1 MIGNKIDKKSAKKIK
16 SVSTKKLPSIFKKEY
31 TVDSYEKKIGKHIF
45 IEADKDFVKKI
56 FVSSADKKGRP
67 IFKVDFSSQISKN
80 DLKRY
85 KILSKQIKNQKGG
98 IKIVPLVAVAVF
110 IAAAGIGFS
119 LFKNV
124 IVKNIIVSSMQGIFK
139 AKTDISKVDF
149 KFFNSYLNIKGLAQ
163 ANKDS
168 PMKNIFQADDIM
180 IDFDLAD
187 LCKGKFHAENII
199 VEGVALNTD
208 RKVSG
213 KIALKEKKAKQKS
226 EESDISKKS
235 EELKNSVSEHFMEMF
250 QNYNPERILADLQ
263 EQLESPKIADDI
275 SAGIQEKITKWQD
288 TPAKIQAEITGFSS
302 SVNDILK
309 TDWTKIKDVEKL
321 KSALESLNNAYITGN
336 SLKETVEKSSGEIK
350 TDSVQIA
357 AYAKQIE
364 KAVVSDLNLVETKI
378 GEAKKLFSIQGF
390 SEVMSQAV
398 QSVLYSAAGKYYPYV
413 NTAMKKVIE
422 IKNDSSGKSGG
433 SAKKQKPKKSGKNQK
448 KSRERLK
455 GRDFY
460 FGSDGIPKI
469 LLNNVVASGYEY
481 GKEQNAE
488 TLIFKCVAAD
498 ISSDQNV
505 YGKPAKIE
513 ADFKIFGDNKASV
526 TVDARTNSESPLVVA
541 DYSGKNYPFSA
552 DAQIFSF
559 NSKADI
565 SAKLSADS
573 EGSFKISGSLNISM
587 DGIDGMAFE
596 PARLSELYGKALKGI
611 KKLPIGFSV
620 DFSKENGVSVSIEN
634 LDSLSRQLAEPVT
647 AAIFGELDS
656 ISANARENASKMLSE
671 KTGIATEKIDK
682 FLDIQNLIG
691 KEKAGI
697 DSLQKQLDSKKK
709 EIQNQIANAAK
720 NAAVDA
726 ASSAIK
732 NATNGFK
739 LPF

>member
-1 MIGNKIDKKSAKKIK
+1 MIGNKIDKKSTKKIK
-16 SVSTKKLPSIFKKEY
+16 SVSAKKLPSIFKKEY

-45 IEADKDFVKKI
+45 IESDKDFVKKI

-67 IFKVDFSSQISKN
+67 TLKVDFSSQISKN

-110 IAAAGIGFS
+110 ITAAGISFS

-149 KFFNSYLNIKGLAQ
+149 RFFNSYLNIKGLAQ

-187 LCKGKFHAENII
+187 LCKGKFHAENIV

-213 KIALKEKKAKQKS
+213 KIALKEKKTNQKS

-235 EELKNSVSEHFMEMF
+235 EELKNSVSEYFMALF

-398 QSVLYSAAGKYYPYV
+398 QSVIYSAAGKYYPYV
-413 NTAMKKVIE
+413 NTAMKKAIE

-448 KSRERLK
+448 KSKERLK

-488 TLIFKCVAAD
+488 TLIFKCVATD

-526 TVDARTNSESPLVVA
+526 TVDARTNSESPLIVA
-541 DYSGKNYPFSA
+541 NYSGKNYPFSA

-573 EGSFKISGSLNISM
+573 DGSFKISGSLNISM

-620 DFSKENGVSVSIEN
+620 DFSKEIGVSVSIEN

-697 DSLQKQLDSKKK
+697 DSLQKQLNSKKK

>member
-1 MIGNKIDKKSAKKIK
+1 MIGNKIDKKSTKKIK
-16 SVSTKKLPSIFKKEY
+16 SVSAKKLPSIFKKEY

-45 IEADKDFVKKI
+45 IESDKDFVKKI

-67 IFKVDFSSQISKN
+67 TLKVDFLSQIFQE

-110 IAAAGIGFS
+110 ITAAGISFS

-149 KFFNSYLNIKGLAQ
+149 RFFNSYLNIKGLAQ

-180 IDFDLAD
+180 IDFDPAD

-213 KIALKEKKAKQKS
+213 KIALKEKKTKQKS

-235 EELKNSVSEHFMEMF
+235 EELKNSVSEHFMAMF

-336 SLKETVEKSSGEIK
+336 SLKETVEKNSVEIK

-413 NTAMKKVIE
+413 NTAMKKALE
-422 IKNDSSGKSGG
+422 IKSNSSGKSGG

-448 KSRERLK
+448 KSKERLK

-481 GKEQNAE
+481 GKEQNSE

-559 NSKADI
+559 DSQADI

-573 EGSFKISGSLNISM
+573 DGSFKIFGSLNMSM

-691 KEKAGI
+691 KEKTGI

>member
-16 SVSTKKLPSIFKKEY
+16 SVSAKKLPSIFKKEY

-45 IEADKDFVKKI
+45 IESDKDFVKKI

-110 IAAAGIGFS
+110 ITAAGISFS

-149 KFFNSYLNIKGLAQ
+149 RFFNSYLNIKGLAQ

-187 LCKGKFHAENII
+187 LCKGKFHAENIV

-213 KIALKEKKAKQKS
+213 KIALKEKKTKQKS

-235 EELKNSVSEHFMEMF
+235 EELKNSVLEHFMAMF

-263 EQLESPKIADDI
+263 EHLESPKIADDI

-288 TPAKIQAEITGFSS
+288 TPAKIQAEITEFNS

-309 TDWTKIKDVEKL
+309 TDWTKIKDGEKL

-336 SLKETVEKSSGEIK
+336 AVKETVEKNSVEIK

-413 NTAMKKVIE
+413 NTAMKKAIE
-422 IKNDSSGKSGG
+422 IKNNSSGKSGG

-448 KSRERLK
+448 KSKERLK

-481 GKEQNAE
+481 GKEQNSE

-513 ADFKIFGDNKASV
+513 ADFKIFGDNKASI

-541 DYSGKNYPFSA
+541 DYSGKNYPFFA

-573 EGSFKISGSLNISM
+573 DGSFKISGSLNMSM

-620 DFSKENGVSVSIEN
+620 DFSKENGVSLSIEN

-691 KEKAGI
+691 NEKTGI

-709 EIQNQIANAAK
+709 EIQNQIADAAK

>member
-1 MIGNKIDKKSAKKIK
+1 
-16 SVSTKKLPSIFKKEY
+16 
-31 TVDSYEKKIGKHIF
+31 
-45 IEADKDFVKKI
+45 
-56 FVSSADKKGRP
+56 
-67 IFKVDFSSQISKN
+67 
-80 DLKRY
+80 
-85 KILSKQIKNQKGG
+85 
-98 IKIVPLVAVAVF
+98 
-110 IAAAGIGFS
+110 
-119 LFKNV
+119 
-124 IVKNIIVSSMQGIFK
+124 
-139 AKTDISKVDF
+139 
-149 KFFNSYLNIKGLAQ
+149 
-163 ANKDS
+163 
-168 PMKNIFQADDIM
+168 
-180 IDFDLAD
+180 FDLAD

-199 VEGVALNTD
+199 VKGVALNTD

-213 KIALKEKKAKQKS
+213 KIALKEKKTKQKS

-235 EELKNSVSEHFMEMF
+235 EELKNSVSEHFMAMF

-336 SLKETVEKSSGEIK
+336 ALKETVEKNSVEIK
-350 TDSVQIA
+350 TDSVQIE

-378 GEAKKLFSIQGF
+378 GEAKKLFSIQGL

-398 QSVLYSAAGKYYPYV
+398 QSVVYSAAGKYYPYA
-413 NTAMKKVIE
+413 NTAMKKAIE

-481 GKEQNAE
+481 GKEQNSE

-541 DYSGKNYPFSA
+541 DYSGKNYPFFA

-559 NSKADI
+559 DSQADI

-573 EGSFKISGSLNISM
+573 DGSFKISGSLNMSM

-620 DFSKENGVSVSIEN
+620 DFSKENGVSLSIEN

-647 AAIFGELDS
+647 VAIFGELDS

-691 KEKAGI
+691 KEKTGI

>member
-16 SVSTKKLPSIFKKEY
+16 SVSAKKLPSIFKKEY

-45 IEADKDFVKKI
+45 IESDKDFVKKI

-199 VEGVALNTD
+199 VEGVAINTD

-235 EELKNSVSEHFMEMF
+235 EELKNSVSEHFMAMF

-336 SLKETVEKSSGEIK
+336 SLKETVEKNSVEIK

-398 QSVLYSAAGKYYPYV
+398 QSVVYSAAGKYYPYA
-413 NTAMKKVIE
+413 NTAMKKAIE
-422 IKNDSSGKSGG
+422 IKNDSSGKSG
-433 SAKKQKPKKSGKNQK
+433 KNPKKSK
-448 KSRERLK
+448 ERLK

-505 YGKPAKIE
+505 YGKSAKIE

-565 SAKLSADS
+565 SAKFSGDS
-573 EGSFKISGSLNISM
+573 DGSFKISGSLNISM

-620 DFSKENGVSVSIEN
+620 DFSKENGVSLSIEN
-634 LDSLSRQLAEPVT
+634 LDSLSRQLAELVT

>member
-16 SVSTKKLPSIFKKEY
+16 SVSAKKLPSIFKKEY

-67 IFKVDFSSQISKN
+67 TLKVDFSLQISKN

-110 IAAAGIGFS
+110 IAAVGIGFS

-213 KIALKEKKAKQKS
+213 KIALKEKKTKQKS

-235 EELKNSVSEHFMEMF
+235 EELKNSVSEHFMAMF

-398 QSVLYSAAGKYYPYV
+398 QSVLYSAAGKYYPYA
-413 NTAMKKVIE
+413 NTAMKKAIE

-448 KSRERLK
+448 KSKERLK

-460 FGSDGIPKI
+460 FDSDGIPKI

-488 TLIFKCVAAD
+488 TLIFKCVATD

-526 TVDARTNSESPLVVA
+526 TVDARTNSESPLVIA

-573 EGSFKISGSLNISM
+573 DGSFKISGLLNISM

-656 ISANARENASKMLSE
+656 ISANAKENASKMLLE

>member
-1 MIGNKIDKKSAKKIK
+1 M
-16 SVSTKKLPSIFKKEY
+16 
-31 TVDSYEKKIGKHIF
+31 
-45 IEADKDFVKKI
+45 
-56 FVSSADKKGRP
+56 
-67 IFKVDFSSQISKN
+67 
-80 DLKRY
+80 
-85 KILSKQIKNQKGG
+85 
-98 IKIVPLVAVAVF
+98 
-110 IAAAGIGFS
+110 
-119 LFKNV
+119 
-124 IVKNIIVSSMQGIFK
+124 
-139 AKTDISKVDF
+139 
-149 KFFNSYLNIKGLAQ
+149 
-163 ANKDS
+163 
-168 PMKNIFQADDIM
+168 
-180 IDFDLAD
+180 
-187 LCKGKFHAENII
+187 
-199 VEGVALNTD
+199 
-208 RKVSG
+208 
-213 KIALKEKKAKQKS
+213 
-226 EESDISKKS
+226 
-235 EELKNSVSEHFMEMF
+235 
-250 QNYNPERILADLQ
+250 
-263 EQLESPKIADDI
+263 
-275 SAGIQEKITKWQD
+275 
-288 TPAKIQAEITGFSS
+288 
-302 SVNDILK
+302 NDILK

-336 SLKETVEKSSGEIK
+336 SLKETVEKNSVEIK

-398 QSVLYSAAGKYYPYV
+398 QSVLYSAAGKYYPYA
-413 NTAMKKVIE
+413 NTAMKKAIE
-422 IKNDSSGKSGG
+422 IKNNSSGKSGG

-448 KSRERLK
+448 KSKERLK

-526 TVDARTNSESPLVVA
+526 TVDAQTNSESPLVVA

-559 NSKADI
+559 DSQADI
-565 SAKLSADS
+565 SAKFSGDS
-573 EGSFKISGSLNISM
+573 DGSFKISGSLNISM

-620 DFSKENGVSVSIEN
+620 DFSKENGVSLSIEN

-691 KEKAGI
+691 KEKTGI

>member
-1 MIGNKIDKKSAKKIK
+1 MIGNKIDKKSTKKIK
-16 SVSTKKLPSIFKKEY
+16 SVSAKKLPSIFKKEY

-45 IEADKDFVKKI
+45 IESDKDFVKKI

-67 IFKVDFSSQISKN
+67 TLKVDFSSQISKN

-110 IAAAGIGFS
+110 ITAAGISFS

-149 KFFNSYLNIKGLAQ
+149 RFFNSYLNIKGLAQ

-187 LCKGKFHAENII
+187 LCKGKFHAENIV

-213 KIALKEKKAKQKS
+213 KIALKEKKTKQKS

-235 EELKNSVSEHFMEMF
+235 EELKNSVSEHFMALF

-288 TPAKIQAEITGFSS
+288 TPAKIQAEITEFSS

-336 SLKETVEKSSGEIK
+336 SLKETVEKNSVEIK
-350 TDSVQIA
+350 MDSVQIE

-398 QSVLYSAAGKYYPYV
+398 QSVLYSAAGEYYPYV
-413 NTAMKKVIE
+413 NTAMKKALE

-488 TLIFKCVAAD
+488 TLIFKCVATD

-573 EGSFKISGSLNISM
+573 DGSFKISGSLNMAM
-587 DGIDGMAFE
+587 DGMDGMAFE

-620 DFSKENGVSVSIEN
+620 DFRKENGVSLSIEN

-691 KEKAGI
+691 KEKTGI

>member
-1 MIGNKIDKKSAKKIK
+1 MIGNKIDKKSTKKIK
-16 SVSTKKLPSIFKKEY
+16 SVSAKKLPSIFKKEY

-45 IEADKDFVKKI
+45 IESDKDFVKKI

-67 IFKVDFSSQISKN
+67 TLKVDFSSQISKN

-110 IAAAGIGFS
+110 ITAAGISFS

-149 KFFNSYLNIKGLAQ
+149 RFFNSYLNIKGLAQ

-213 KIALKEKKAKQKS
+213 KIALKEKKTKQQS

-235 EELKNSVSEHFMEMF
+235 EELKNSVSEYFMAMF

-288 TPAKIQAEITGFSS
+288 TPAKIQAEITEFSS

-309 TDWTKIKDVEKL
+309 TDWTKIKDGEKL

-336 SLKETVEKSSGEIK
+336 SLKETVEKNSVEIK

-398 QSVLYSAAGKYYPYV
+398 QSVLYSAAGKYYPYA
-413 NTAMKKVIE
+413 NTAMKKAIE
-422 IKNDSSGKSGG
+422 IKNASSGKSGG
-433 SAKKQKPKKSGKNQK
+433 SAKKQNPKKSGKNQK
-448 KSRERLK
+448 KSKERLK

-565 SAKLSADS
+565 SAKFSGDS
-573 EGSFKISGSLNISM
+573 DGSFKISGSLNMAM
-587 DGIDGMAFE
+587 DGIDGKAFE

-620 DFSKENGVSVSIEN
+620 DFSKENGVSVAIEN

-691 KEKAGI
+691 KEKTGI

>member
-1 MIGNKIDKKSAKKIK
+1 M
-16 SVSTKKLPSIFKKEY
+16 
-31 TVDSYEKKIGKHIF
+31 
-45 IEADKDFVKKI
+45 
-56 FVSSADKKGRP
+56 
-67 IFKVDFSSQISKN
+67 
-80 DLKRY
+80 
-85 KILSKQIKNQKGG
+85 
-98 IKIVPLVAVAVF
+98 
-110 IAAAGIGFS
+110 
-119 LFKNV
+119 
-124 IVKNIIVSSMQGIFK
+124 
-139 AKTDISKVDF
+139 
-149 KFFNSYLNIKGLAQ
+149 
-163 ANKDS
+163 
-168 PMKNIFQADDIM
+168 
-180 IDFDLAD
+180 
-187 LCKGKFHAENII
+187 
-199 VEGVALNTD
+199 
-208 RKVSG
+208 
-213 KIALKEKKAKQKS
+213 
-226 EESDISKKS
+226 
-235 EELKNSVSEHFMEMF
+235 
-250 QNYNPERILADLQ
+250 Q

-398 QSVLYSAAGKYYPYV
+398 QSVIYSAAGKYYPYV
-413 NTAMKKVIE
+413 NTAMKKAIE

-488 TLIFKCVAAD
+488 TLIFKCVATD

-573 EGSFKISGSLNISM
+573 DGSFKISGLLNISM

-656 ISANARENASKMLSE
+656 ISANARENASKMLLE

-691 KEKAGI
+691 KEKVGI

>member
-573 EGSFKISGSLNISM
+573 DGSFKISGSLNISM

-656 ISANARENASKMLSE
+656 ISANARETASKMLSE

>member
-1 MIGNKIDKKSAKKIK
+1 MIGNKIDKKSTKKIE
-16 SVSTKKLPSIFKKEY
+16 SVSAKKLPSIFKKEY

-67 IFKVDFSSQISKN
+67 TLKVDFSSQISKN

-98 IKIVPLVAVAVF
+98 IKIVPFVAVAVF

-149 KFFNSYLNIKGLAQ
+149 RFFNSYLNIKGLAQ

-213 KIALKEKKAKQKS
+213 KIALKEKKTKQKS

-235 EELKNSVSEHFMEMF
+235 EELKNSVSEHFMAMF

-398 QSVLYSAAGKYYPYV
+398 QSVLYSAAGKYYPYA
-413 NTAMKKVIE
+413 NTAMKKAIE
-422 IKNDSSGKSGG
+422 IKNNSSGKSGG

-448 KSRERLK
+448 KSKERLK

-488 TLIFKCVAAD
+488 TLIFKCVATD

-541 DYSGKNYPFSA
+541 NYSGKNYPFSA

-559 NSKADI
+559 DSQADI

-573 EGSFKISGSLNISM
+573 DGSFKISGSLNMAM

-720 NAAVDA
+720 DAAVDA

>member
-16 SVSTKKLPSIFKKEY
+16 SVSAKKLPSIFKKEY

-56 FVSSADKKGRP
+56 FVSSTDKKGRP
-67 IFKVDFSSQISKN
+67 ILKVDFSSQISKN
-80 DLKRY
+80 DLKCY

-199 VEGVALNTD
+199 IEGVALNTD

-213 KIALKEKKAKQKS
+213 KIALKEKKTKQKS

-235 EELKNSVSEHFMEMF
+235 EELKNSVSEHFMAMF

-263 EQLESPKIADDI
+263 ERLESPKIADDI

-336 SLKETVEKSSGEIK
+336 SLKETVEKSSVEIK

-378 GEAKKLFSIQGF
+378 GEAKKLFSIQGL

-398 QSVLYSAAGKYYPYV
+398 QSVVYSAAGKYYPYV
-413 NTAMKKVIE
+413 NTAMKKALE
-422 IKNDSSGKSGG
+422 IKNASSGKSGG
-433 SAKKQKPKKSGKNQK
+433 SVKKQNPKNFGKNQK

-481 GKEQNAE
+481 GKEQNSE

-513 ADFKIFGDNKASV
+513 ADFKIFGANKASV
-526 TVDARTNSESPLVVA
+526 TVDARTNSESPLVIA

-573 EGSFKISGSLNISM
+573 DGSFKISGSLNMAM
-587 DGIDGMAFE
+587 DGMDGMAFE

-656 ISANARENASKMLSE
+656 ISANAKENASKILSE

-691 KEKAGI
+691 KEKVGI

-732 NATNGFK
+732 NATNGLK

>member
-1 MIGNKIDKKSAKKIK
+1 MIGNKIDKKSTKKIK
-16 SVSTKKLPSIFKKEY
+16 SVSAKKLPSIFKKEY

-45 IEADKDFVKKI
+45 IESDKDFVKKI

-67 IFKVDFSSQISKN
+67 TLKVDFSSQISKN

-110 IAAAGIGFS
+110 ITAAGISFS

-149 KFFNSYLNIKGLAQ
+149 RFFNSYLNIKGLAQ

-187 LCKGKFHAENII
+187 LCKGKFHAENIV

-213 KIALKEKKAKQKS
+213 KIALKEKKTNQKS

-235 EELKNSVSEHFMEMF
+235 EELKNSVSEYFMALF

-309 TDWTKIKDVEKL
+309 TDWTKIKDGEKL

-336 SLKETVEKSSGEIK
+336 SLKETVEKSSVEIK
-350 TDSVQIA
+350 TDSVQIE

-413 NTAMKKVIE
+413 NTAMKKALE
-422 IKNDSSGKSGG
+422 IKNASSGKSGG

-448 KSRERLK
+448 KSKERLK

-565 SAKLSADS
+565 SAKFSGDS
-573 EGSFKISGSLNISM
+573 DGSFKISGSLNMAM

-620 DFSKENGVSVSIEN
+620 DFSKENGVSLSIEN

-691 KEKAGI
+691 KEKTGI

>member
-213 KIALKEKKAKQKS
+213 KIALKEKKTKQKS

-235 EELKNSVSEHFMEMF
+235 EELKNSVLEHFMAMF

-413 NTAMKKVIE
+413 NTAIKKALE
-422 IKNDSSGKSGG
+422 IKNASSGKSGG

-559 NSKADI
+559 NSKANI

-573 EGSFKISGSLNISM
+573 DGSFKISGLLNISM
-587 DGIDGMAFE
+587 DRIDGMAFE

-691 KEKAGI
+691 KEKTGI

>member
-656 ISANARENASKMLSE
+656 ISANARETASKMLSE

>member
-16 SVSTKKLPSIFKKEY
+16 SVSAKKLPSIFKKEY

-98 IKIVPLVAVAVF
+98 IKIVPFVAVAVF
-110 IAAAGIGFS
+110 IAAAGISFS

-149 KFFNSYLNIKGLAQ
+149 RFFNSYLNIKGLAQ

-199 VEGVALNTD
+199 VEGVAINTD

-213 KIALKEKKAKQKS
+213 KIALKEKKTKQKS

-235 EELKNSVSEHFMEMF
+235 EELKNSVSEHFMAMF

-288 TPAKIQAEITGFSS
+288 TPAKIQAEITEFSS

-309 TDWTKIKDVEKL
+309 TDWTKIKDGEKL

-336 SLKETVEKSSGEIK
+336 ALKETVEKNSGEIK

-398 QSVLYSAAGKYYPYV
+398 QSVLYSAAGKYYPYA
-413 NTAMKKVIE
+413 NTAMKKALE

-448 KSRERLK
+448 KSKERLK

-460 FGSDGIPKI
+460 FVSDGIPKI

-488 TLIFKCVAAD
+488 TLIFKCVATD

-505 YGKPAKIE
+505 YGKPAKLE

-526 TVDARTNSESPLVVA
+526 TVDARTNSESPLVIA

-634 LDSLSRQLAEPVT
+634 LDSLSRQLAKPVT

-656 ISANARENASKMLSE
+656 ISANARENASKMLLE

>member
-16 SVSTKKLPSIFKKEY
+16 SVSAKKLPSIFKKEY

-110 IAAAGIGFS
+110 IAAAGISFS

-149 KFFNSYLNIKGLAQ
+149 KFFNSYLNIKGLVQ

-235 EELKNSVSEHFMEMF
+235 EELKNSVSEHFMAMF

-336 SLKETVEKSSGEIK
+336 SLKETVEKSSVEIK

-413 NTAMKKVIE
+413 NTAMKKAIE

-448 KSRERLK
+448 KSKERLK

-460 FGSDGIPKI
+460 FDSDGIPKI

-488 TLIFKCVAAD
+488 TLIFKCVATD

-541 DYSGKNYPFSA
+541 NYLGKNYPFSA
-552 DAQIFSF
+552 DTQIFSF

-565 SAKLSADS
+565 SAKFSADS
-573 EGSFKISGSLNISM
+573 DGSFKISGSLNMSM

>member
-16 SVSTKKLPSIFKKEY
+16 SVSAKKLPLIFKKEY

-56 FVSSADKKGRP
+56 FVSSADKKGRL

-180 IDFDLAD
+180 IDFD
-187 LCKGKFHAENII
+187 
-199 VEGVALNTD
+199 
-208 RKVSG
+208 
-213 KIALKEKKAKQKS
+213 
-226 EESDISKKS
+226 
-235 EELKNSVSEHFMEMF
+235 
-250 QNYNPERILADLQ
+250 LADLQ

-398 QSVLYSAAGKYYPYV
+398 QSVIYSAAGKYYPYA
-413 NTAMKKVIE
+413 NTAMKKAIE

-448 KSRERLK
+448 KSKERLK

-469 LLNNVVASGYEY
+469 LLNNVVASGHEY

-488 TLIFKCVAAD
+488 TLIFKCVATD

-565 SAKLSADS
+565 SAKFSGDS
-573 EGSFKISGSLNISM
+573 DGSFKISGLLNISM
-587 DGIDGMAFE
+587 DRIDGMAFE

-656 ISANARENASKMLSE
+656 ISANAKENASKMLSE

-697 DSLQKQLDSKKK
+697 DSLQKQLNSKKK

>member
-1 MIGNKIDKKSAKKIK
+1 MIGNKIDKKSTKKIK
-16 SVSTKKLPSIFKKEY
+16 SVSAKKLPSIFKKEY

-45 IEADKDFVKKI
+45 IESDKDFVKKI

-67 IFKVDFSSQISKN
+67 TLKVDFSSQISKN

-110 IAAAGIGFS
+110 ITAAGISFS

-149 KFFNSYLNIKGLAQ
+149 RFFNSYLNIKGLAQ

-187 LCKGKFHAENII
+187 LCKGKFHAENIV

-213 KIALKEKKAKQKS
+213 KIALKEKKTNQKS

-235 EELKNSVSEHFMEMF
+235 EELKNSVSEHFMAMF

-288 TPAKIQAEITGFSS
+288 TPEKIQAEITGFSS

-336 SLKETVEKSSGEIK
+336 SLKETVEKNSVEIK

-398 QSVLYSAAGKYYPYV
+398 QSVLYSAAGKYYPYA
-413 NTAMKKVIE
+413 NTAMKKAIE
-422 IKNDSSGKSGG
+422 IKNNSSGKSGG
-433 SAKKQKPKKSGKNQK
+433 SAKKQNPKKSGKNQK
-448 KSRERLK
+448 KSKERLK

-481 GKEQNAE
+481 EKEQKLE

-565 SAKLSADS
+565 SAKFSGDS
-573 EGSFKISGSLNISM
+573 DGSFKISGSLNMSM
-587 DGIDGMAFE
+587 DGIDGKAFE

-620 DFSKENGVSVSIEN
+620 DFSKENGVSVAIEN